1 LYVANNGLT
10 PSDFD
15 KYDITQGTAT
25 RLYDSPYHGDFDFAG
40 NIWINESGDR
50 LFARSRNVFDA
61 TENQATDIRYDG
73 VLEGSQMIVAMD
85 IHTAAKKLYAVLETG
100 DGWPKI
106 PGNTIGVYDVEFLT
120 YQSAITLPGFLKGNE
135 DEHPGFYE
143 SEGHFGF
150 FNGNGSQFYS
160 VVKTKSNYDPY
171 DASDAYFPDDWA
183 IVTVPV
189 N

>member
-1 LYVANNGLT
+1 MKVETDY
-10 PSDFD
+10 
-15 KYDITQGTAT
+15 
-25 RLYDSPYHGDFDFAG
+25 SPEVGMYLMLRRIKLPICVMMAFWRA
-40 NIWINESGDR
+40 
-50 LFARSRNVFDA
+50 VKC
-61 TENQATDIRYDG
+61 
-73 VLEGSQMIVAMD
+73 
-85 IHTAAKKLYAVLETG
+85 HTAAKKLYAVLETG